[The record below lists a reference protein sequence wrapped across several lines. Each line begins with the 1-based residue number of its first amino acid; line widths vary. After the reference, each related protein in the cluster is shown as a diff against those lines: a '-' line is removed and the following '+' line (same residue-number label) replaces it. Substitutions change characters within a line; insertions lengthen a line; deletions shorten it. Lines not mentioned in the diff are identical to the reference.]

1 MTTYGEK
8 YGGSWRKRA
17 AVWKIPAQG
26 EAGQASQFYVDVVCC
41 LLSFLSD
48 CVSYVEIPISQQRAG

>member
-1 MTTYGEK
+1 MIGGNKYSILFYSILFYPISSVTTYGEK

-26 EAGQASQFYVDVVCC
+26 EAGQASQFY
-41 LLSFLSD
+41 
-48 CVSYVEIPISQQRAG
+48 A